1 MVTLQL
7 RIQFVIHNG
16 DLTQF
21 TLIRMGRKR
30 AMRGQQRE
38 GNRALQKCL
47 SAAHYWAP
55 RLSCLIPGKELNAVQ
70 IIGHLYKEDAPTH
83 PLILSALWN
92 RPRGRKE
99 THHSR
104 WRKGGRGQWIGLC
117 ERNRAQYELALR
129 ALFPVLGFIPPL
141 PYIFVPRGRFGKQY
155 RWEAGR
161 STLLDLTE

>member
-47 SAAHYWAP
+47 SAAHYWAL
-55 RLSCLIPGKELNAVQ
+55 RLGCLRPGKELLAVQ

-83 PLILSALWN
+83 PPILSAL
-92 RPRGRKE
+92 
-99 THHSR
+99 
-104 WRKGGRGQWIGLC
+104 
-117 ERNRAQYELALR
+117 
-129 ALFPVLGFIPPL
+129 
-141 PYIFVPRGRFGKQY
+141 
-155 RWEAGR
+155 
-161 STLLDLTE
+161 

>member
-83 PLILSALWN
+83 PLILSAL
-92 RPRGRKE
+92 
-99 THHSR
+99 
-104 WRKGGRGQWIGLC
+104 
-117 ERNRAQYELALR
+117 
-129 ALFPVLGFIPPL
+129 
-141 PYIFVPRGRFGKQY
+141 
-155 RWEAGR
+155 
-161 STLLDLTE
+161 